1 MIPASFNKF
10 LTVSDGIAPLFNHFI
25 ATSSLIFTSAYF
37 IYALVTKT
45 GNFIANIILASLFVG
60 YTIFYFITR
69 SMEMKT
75 AKKIVKRSYKWIKIV
90 IKTFTLGAMIY
101 GIYITT
107 TNVTPISII
116 LATLMIILYVLQIL
130 LELACEIVEDK
141 KANGIYNVDEFT
153 LQELDK
159 KLVEFEEMA
168 STLENLV
175 EITDQQIKLIR
186 EESKKNNDE
195 IAQMP
200 KEEFM
205 MHLKREEEK
214 LL

>member
-1 MIPASFNKF
+1 MFKYTRTAIDIIISDIKKFSTIFNY
-10 LTVSDGIAPLFNHFI
+10 G
-25 ATSSLIFTSAYF
+25 SLIFTSAYF

-60 YTIFYFITR
+60 YTIFYFITK

-141 KANGIYNVDEFT
+141 KD
-153 LQELDK
+153 L
-159 KLVEFEEMA
+159 LVEAVAKDMEIVTRPVSAVGNFVKRMKGEEVVIEEKEPSRELKILEKRMA
-168 STLENLV
+168 KNKLKKENL
-175 EITDQQIKLIR
+175 QK
-186 EESKKNNDE
+186 
-195 IAQMP
+195 
-200 KEEFM
+200 
-205 MHLKREEEK
+205 
-214 LL
+214 

>member
-1 MIPASFNKF
+1 MFKYTRTAIDIIISDIKKFSTIFNY
-10 LTVSDGIAPLFNHFI
+10 G
-25 ATSSLIFTSAYF
+25 SLIFTSAYF

-60 YTIFYFITR
+60 YTIFYFITK

-75 AKKIVKRSYKWIKIV
+75 AKKVVKRSYKWIKIV

-101 GIYITT
+101 GIYTAT

-141 KANGIYNVDEFT
+141 KD
-153 LQELDK
+153 L
-159 KLVEFEEMA
+159 LVEAVAKDMEIVTRPVSAVGNFVKRMKGEEVVIEEKEPSRELKILEKRMA
-168 STLENLV
+168 KNKLKKENL
-175 EITDQQIKLIR
+175 QK
-186 EESKKNNDE
+186 
-195 IAQMP
+195 
-200 KEEFM
+200 
-205 MHLKREEEK
+205 
-214 LL
+214 

>member
-1 MIPASFNKF
+1 MFKYTRTAIDIIISDIKKFSTIFNY
-10 LTVSDGIAPLFNHFI
+10 G
-25 ATSSLIFTSAYF
+25 SLIFTSAYF

-75 AKKIVKRSYKWIKIV
+75 AKKVVKRSYKWIKIV

-101 GIYITT
+101 GIYTAT

-141 KANGIYNVDEFT
+141 KD
-153 LQELDK
+153 L
-159 KLVEFEEMA
+159 LVEAVAKDMEIVTRPVSAVGNFVKRIKGEEVVVEEKEPSRELKILEKRMA
-168 STLENLV
+168 KNKLKKENL
-175 EITDQQIKLIR
+175 QK
-186 EESKKNNDE
+186 
-195 IAQMP
+195 
-200 KEEFM
+200 
-205 MHLKREEEK
+205 
-214 LL
+214 

>member
-1 MIPASFNKF
+1 MFKYTRTAIDIIISDIKKFSTIFNY
-10 LTVSDGIAPLFNHFI
+10 G
-25 ATSSLIFTSAYF
+25 SLIFTSAYF

-141 KANGIYNVDEFT
+141 KD
-153 LQELDK
+153 L
-159 KLVEFEEMA
+159 LVEAVAKDMEIVTRPVSAIGNFVKRMKGEEVVIEEKEPSRELKILEKRMA
-168 STLENLV
+168 KNKLKKENL
-175 EITDQQIKLIR
+175 QK
-186 EESKKNNDE
+186 
-195 IAQMP
+195 
-200 KEEFM
+200 
-205 MHLKREEEK
+205 
-214 LL
+214 

>member
-1 MIPASFNKF
+1 MFKYTRTAIDIIISDIKKFSTIFNY
-10 LTVSDGIAPLFNHFI
+10 G
-25 ATSSLIFTSAYF
+25 SLIFTSAYF

-75 AKKIVKRSYKWIKIV
+75 AKKVVKRSYKWIKIV

-141 KANGIYNVDEFT
+141 KD
-153 LQELDK
+153 L
-159 KLVEFEEMA
+159 LVEAVAKDMEIVTRPVSAVGNFVKRIKGEEVVIEEKEPSRELKILEKRMA
-168 STLENLV
+168 KNKLKKENL
-175 EITDQQIKLIR
+175 QK
-186 EESKKNNDE
+186 
-195 IAQMP
+195 
-200 KEEFM
+200 
-205 MHLKREEEK
+205 
-214 LL
+214 

>member
-1 MIPASFNKF
+1 MFKYTRTAIDIIISDIKKFSTIFNY
-10 LTVSDGIAPLFNHFI
+10 G
-25 ATSSLIFTSAYF
+25 SLIFTSAYF

-60 YTIFYFITR
+60 YTIFYFITK

-141 KANGIYNVDEFT
+141 KD
-153 LQELDK
+153 L
-159 KLVEFEEMA
+159 LVEAVAKDM
-168 STLENLV
+168 
-175 EITDQQIKLIR
+175 EIVTR
-186 EESKKNNDE
+186 PVSAVGN
-195 IAQMP
+195 
-200 KEEFM
+200 FV
-205 MHLKREEEK
+205 KRMKGE
-214 LL
+214 

>member
-1 MIPASFNKF
+1 MFKYTRTAIDIIISDIKKFSTIFNY
-10 LTVSDGIAPLFNHFI
+10 G
-25 ATSSLIFTSAYF
+25 SLIFTSAYF

-60 YTIFYFITR
+60 YTIFYFVTK

-75 AKKIVKRSYKWIKIV
+75 AKKVVKRSYKWIKIV

-101 GIYITT
+101 GIYTAT

-141 KANGIYNVDEFT
+141 KD
-153 LQELDK
+153 L
-159 KLVEFEEMA
+159 LVEAVAKDIEIVTRPVSAVGNFVKRMKGEEVVIEEKEPSRELKILEKRMA
-168 STLENLV
+168 KNKLKKENL
-175 EITDQQIKLIR
+175 QK
-186 EESKKNNDE
+186 
-195 IAQMP
+195 
-200 KEEFM
+200 
-205 MHLKREEEK
+205 
-214 LL
+214 

>member
-1 MIPASFNKF
+1 MFKYTRTAIDIIISDIKKFSTIFNY
-10 LTVSDGIAPLFNHFI
+10 G
-25 ATSSLIFTSAYF
+25 SLIFTSAYF

-141 KANGIYNVDEFT
+141 KD
-153 LQELDK
+153 L
-159 KLVEFEEMA
+159 LVEAVAKDMEIVTRPVSAVGNFVKRMKGEEVVIEEKEPSKELKILEKRMA
-168 STLENLV
+168 KNKLKKENL
-175 EITDQQIKLIR
+175 QK
-186 EESKKNNDE
+186 
-195 IAQMP
+195 
-200 KEEFM
+200 
-205 MHLKREEEK
+205 
-214 LL
+214 

>member
-1 MIPASFNKF
+1 MFKYTRTAIDIIISDIKKFSTIFNY
-10 LTVSDGIAPLFNHFI
+10 G
-25 ATSSLIFTSAYF
+25 SLIFTSAYF

-60 YTIFYFITR
+60 YSIFYFITK

-75 AKKIVKRSYKWIKIV
+75 AKKVVKRSYKWIKIV

-101 GIYITT
+101 GIYTAT

-141 KANGIYNVDEFT
+141 KD
-153 LQELDK
+153 L
-159 KLVEFEEMA
+159 LVEAVAKDMEIVTRPVSAVGNFVKRMKGEEVVIEEKEPSRELKILEKRMVKNK
-168 STLENLV
+168 LKKENL
-175 EITDQQIKLIR
+175 QK
-186 EESKKNNDE
+186 
-195 IAQMP
+195 
-200 KEEFM
+200 
-205 MHLKREEEK
+205 
-214 LL
+214 

>member
-1 MIPASFNKF
+1 MFKYTRTAIDIIISDIKKFSTIFNY
-10 LTVSDGIAPLFNHFI
+10 G
-25 ATSSLIFTSAYF
+25 SLIFTSAYF

-60 YTIFYFITR
+60 YTIFYFITK

-75 AKKIVKRSYKWIKIV
+75 AKKVVKRSYKWIKIV

-101 GIYITT
+101 GIYTAT

-141 KANGIYNVDEFT
+141 KD
-153 LQELDK
+153 L
-159 KLVEFEEMA
+159 LVEAVAKDMEIVTRPVSAVGNFVKRMKGEEVVIEEKEPSRELKILEKRMVKNK
-168 STLENLV
+168 LKKENL
-175 EITDQQIKLIR
+175 QK
-186 EESKKNNDE
+186 
-195 IAQMP
+195 
-200 KEEFM
+200 
-205 MHLKREEEK
+205 
-214 LL
+214 

>member
-1 MIPASFNKF
+1 MFKYTRTAIDIIISDIKKFSTIFNYGSF
-10 LTVSDGIAPLFNHFI
+10 
-25 ATSSLIFTSAYF
+25 IFTSAYF

-69 SMEMKT
+69 SMEMKS

-141 KANGIYNVDEFT
+141 KD
-153 LQELDK
+153 L
-159 KLVEFEEMA
+159 LVEAVAKDMEIVTKPVSAVGNFVKRMKGEEVVIEEKEPSRELKILEKRMA
-168 STLENLV
+168 KNKLKKENL
-175 EITDQQIKLIR
+175 QK
-186 EESKKNNDE
+186 
-195 IAQMP
+195 
-200 KEEFM
+200 
-205 MHLKREEEK
+205 
-214 LL
+214 

>member
-1 MIPASFNKF
+1 MFKYTRTAIDIIISDIKKFSTIFNY
-10 LTVSDGIAPLFNHFI
+10 G
-25 ATSSLIFTSAYF
+25 SLIFTSAYF

-60 YTIFYFITR
+60 YTIFYFITK

-141 KANGIYNVDEFT
+141 KD
-153 LQELDK
+153 L
-159 KLVEFEEMA
+159 LVEAVAKDMEIVTKPVSAVGNFVKRIKGEEVVIEEKEPSRELKILEKRMA
-168 STLENLV
+168 KNKLKKENL
-175 EITDQQIKLIR
+175 QK
-186 EESKKNNDE
+186 
-195 IAQMP
+195 
-200 KEEFM
+200 
-205 MHLKREEEK
+205 
-214 LL
+214 

>member
-1 MIPASFNKF
+1 MFKYTRTAIDIIISDIKKFSTIFNY
-10 LTVSDGIAPLFNHFI
+10 G
-25 ATSSLIFTSAYF
+25 SLIFTSAYF

-60 YTIFYFITR
+60 YTIFYFITK

-75 AKKIVKRSYKWIKIV
+75 AKKVVKRSYKWIKIV

-141 KANGIYNVDEFT
+141 KD
-153 LQELDK
+153 L
-159 KLVEFEEMA
+159 LVEAVAKDMEIVTRPVSAVGNFVKRIKGEEVVIEEKEPSRELKILEKRMA
-168 STLENLV
+168 KNKLKKENL
-175 EITDQQIKLIR
+175 QK
-186 EESKKNNDE
+186 
-195 IAQMP
+195 
-200 KEEFM
+200 
-205 MHLKREEEK
+205 
-214 LL
+214 

>member
-1 MIPASFNKF
+1 MFKYTRTAIDIIISDIKKFSTIFNY
-10 LTVSDGIAPLFNHFI
+10 G
-25 ATSSLIFTSAYF
+25 SLIFTSAYF

-141 KANGIYNVDEFT
+141 KD
-153 LQELDK
+153 L
-159 KLVEFEEMA
+159 LVEAVAKDMEIVTRPVSAVGNFVKRIKGEEVVIEEKEPSRELKILEKRMA
-168 STLENLV
+168 KNKLKKENL
-175 EITDQQIKLIR
+175 QK
-186 EESKKNNDE
+186 
-195 IAQMP
+195 
-200 KEEFM
+200 
-205 MHLKREEEK
+205 
-214 LL
+214 

>member
-1 MIPASFNKF
+1 MFKYTRTAIDIIITDIKKFATIFNY
-10 LTVSDGIAPLFNHFI
+10 G
-25 ATSSLIFTSAYF
+25 SLIFTSAYF

-75 AKKIVKRSYKWIKIV
+75 AKKVVKRSYKWIKIV

-101 GIYITT
+101 GIYTAT

-141 KANGIYNVDEFT
+141 KD
-153 LQELDK
+153 L
-159 KLVEFEEMA
+159 LVEAVAKDMEIVTRPVSAVGNFVKRIKGEE
-168 STLENLV
+168 V
-175 EITDQQIKLIR
+175 VV
-186 EESKKNNDE
+186 
-195 IAQMP
+195 
-200 KEEFM
+200 
-205 MHLKREEEK
+205 EEK
-214 LL
+214 EPSRELKILEKRMAKNKLKKENMQK

>member
-1 MIPASFNKF
+1 MFKYTRTAIDIIISDIKKFSTIFNY
-10 LTVSDGIAPLFNHFI
+10 G
-25 ATSSLIFTSAYF
+25 SLIFTSAYF

-60 YTIFYFITR
+60 YTIFYFITK

-101 GIYITT
+101 GIYTAT

-141 KANGIYNVDEFT
+141 KD
-153 LQELDK
+153 L
-159 KLVEFEEMA
+159 LVEAVAKDMEIVTRPVSAVGNFVKRIKGEE
-168 STLENLV
+168 V
-175 EITDQQIKLIR
+175 VI
-186 EESKKNNDE
+186 
-195 IAQMP
+195 
-200 KEEFM
+200 
-205 MHLKREEEK
+205 EEK
-214 LL
+214 EPSRELKILEKRMAKNKLKKENMQK

>member
-1 MIPASFNKF
+1 MFKYTRTAIDIIISDIKKFSTIFNY
-10 LTVSDGIAPLFNHFI
+10 G
-25 ATSSLIFTSAYF
+25 SLIFTSAYF

-60 YTIFYFITR
+60 YTIFYFVTK

-75 AKKIVKRSYKWIKIV
+75 AKKVVKRSYKWIKIV

-101 GIYITT
+101 GIYTAT

-141 KANGIYNVDEFT
+141 KD
-153 LQELDK
+153 L
-159 KLVEFEEMA
+159 LVEAVAKDMEIVTRPVSAVGNFVKRMKGEEVVIEEKEPSRELKILEKRMA
-168 STLENLV
+168 KNKLKKENL
-175 EITDQQIKLIR
+175 QK
-186 EESKKNNDE
+186 
-195 IAQMP
+195 
-200 KEEFM
+200 
-205 MHLKREEEK
+205 
-214 LL
+214 

>member
-1 MIPASFNKF
+1 MFKYTRTAIDIIISDIKKFSTIFNY
-10 LTVSDGIAPLFNHFI
+10 G
-25 ATSSLIFTSAYF
+25 SLIFTSAYF

-141 KANGIYNVDEFT
+141 KD
-153 LQELDK
+153 L
-159 KLVEFEEMA
+159 LVEAVAKDMEIVTKPVSAVGNFVKRIKGEEVVIEEKEPSRELKILEKRMA
-168 STLENLV
+168 KNKLKKENL
-175 EITDQQIKLIR
+175 QK
-186 EESKKNNDE
+186 
-195 IAQMP
+195 
-200 KEEFM
+200 
-205 MHLKREEEK
+205 
-214 LL
+214 

>member
-1 MIPASFNKF
+1 MFIYTRTAIDIIITDIKKFATIFNY
-10 LTVSDGIAPLFNHFI
+10 G
-25 ATSSLIFTSAYF
+25 SLIFTSAYF

-60 YTIFYFITR
+60 YTIFYFVTK

-75 AKKIVKRSYKWIKIV
+75 AKKVVKRSYKWIKIV

-101 GIYITT
+101 GIYTAT

-141 KANGIYNVDEFT
+141 KD
-153 LQELDK
+153 L
-159 KLVEFEEMA
+159 LVEAVAKDMEIVTKPVSAVGNFVKRMKGEEVVVEEKETSREIRILEKRMA
-168 STLENLV
+168 KNKLKKENL
-175 EITDQQIKLIR
+175 QK
-186 EESKKNNDE
+186 
-195 IAQMP
+195 
-200 KEEFM
+200 
-205 MHLKREEEK
+205 
-214 LL
+214 

>member
-1 MIPASFNKF
+1 MFKYTRTAIDIIISDIKKFSTIFNY
-10 LTVSDGIAPLFNHFI
+10 G
-25 ATSSLIFTSAYF
+25 SLIFTSAYF

-60 YTIFYFITR
+60 YTIFYFITK

-141 KANGIYNVDEFT
+141 KD
-153 LQELDK
+153 L
-159 KLVEFEEMA
+159 LVEAVAKDMEIVTKPVSAVGNFVKRMKGEEVVIEEKEPSRELKILEKRMA
-168 STLENLV
+168 KNKLKKENL
-175 EITDQQIKLIR
+175 QK
-186 EESKKNNDE
+186 
-195 IAQMP
+195 
-200 KEEFM
+200 
-205 MHLKREEEK
+205 
-214 LL
+214 

>member
-1 MIPASFNKF
+1 MFKYTRTAIDIIISDIKKFSTIFNY
-10 LTVSDGIAPLFNHFI
+10 G
-25 ATSSLIFTSAYF
+25 SLIFTSAYF

-75 AKKIVKRSYKWIKIV
+75 AKKVVKRSYKWIKIV

-101 GIYITT
+101 GIYTAT

-141 KANGIYNVDEFT
+141 KD
-153 LQELDK
+153 L
-159 KLVEFEEMA
+159 LVEAVAKDMEIVTRPVSAVGNFVKRMKGEEVVIEEKEPSRELKILEKRMVKNK
-168 STLENLV
+168 LKKENL
-175 EITDQQIKLIR
+175 QK
-186 EESKKNNDE
+186 
-195 IAQMP
+195 
-200 KEEFM
+200 
-205 MHLKREEEK
+205 
-214 LL
+214 

>member
-1 MIPASFNKF
+1 MFKFTRTAIDIIISDIKKFSTIFNY
-10 LTVSDGIAPLFNHFI
+10 G
-25 ATSSLIFTSAYF
+25 SLIFTSAYF

-60 YTIFYFITR
+60 YTIFYFITK

-141 KANGIYNVDEFT
+141 KD
-153 LQELDK
+153 L
-159 KLVEFEEMA
+159 LVEAVAKDMEIVTRPVSAVGNFVKRIKGEEVVIEEKEPSRELKILEKRMA
-168 STLENLV
+168 KNKLKKENL
-175 EITDQQIKLIR
+175 QK
-186 EESKKNNDE
+186 
-195 IAQMP
+195 
-200 KEEFM
+200 
-205 MHLKREEEK
+205 
-214 LL
+214 

>member
-1 MIPASFNKF
+1 MFKYTRTAIDIIISDIKKFSTIFNY
-10 LTVSDGIAPLFNHFI
+10 G
-25 ATSSLIFTSAYF
+25 SLIFISAYF

-60 YTIFYFITR
+60 YTIFYFITK

-75 AKKIVKRSYKWIKIV
+75 AKKVVKRSYKWIKIV

-101 GIYITT
+101 GIYTAT

-141 KANGIYNVDEFT
+141 KD
-153 LQELDK
+153 L
-159 KLVEFEEMA
+159 LVEAVAKDMEIVTRPVSAVGNFVKRMKGEEVVIEEKEPSRELKILEKRMA
-168 STLENLV
+168 KNKLKKENL
-175 EITDQQIKLIR
+175 QK
-186 EESKKNNDE
+186 
-195 IAQMP
+195 
-200 KEEFM
+200 
-205 MHLKREEEK
+205 
-214 LL
+214 

>member
-1 MIPASFNKF
+1 MFKYTRTAIDIIISDIKKFSTIFNY
-10 LTVSDGIAPLFNHFI
+10 G
-25 ATSSLIFTSAYF
+25 SLIFTSAYF

-60 YTIFYFITR
+60 YTIFYFITK

-141 KANGIYNVDEFT
+141 KD
-153 LQELDK
+153 L
-159 KLVEFEEMA
+159 LVEAVAKDMEIVTRPVSAVGNFVKRIKGEEVVIEEKEP
-168 STLENLV
+168 SRELKILENNYWLS
-175 EITDQQIKLIR
+175 
-186 EESKKNNDE
+186 SKSMIYFNYKNERGKQNV
-195 IAQMP
+195 
-200 KEEFM
+200 
-205 MHLKREEEK
+205 
-214 LL
+214 

>member
-1 MIPASFNKF
+1 MFKYTRTAIDIIISDIKKFSTIFNY
-10 LTVSDGIAPLFNHFI
+10 G
-25 ATSSLIFTSAYF
+25 SLIFTSAYF

-141 KANGIYNVDEFT
+141 KD
-153 LQELDK
+153 L
-159 KLVEFEEMA
+159 LVEAVAKDMEIVTKPVSAVGNFVKRMKGEEVVIEEKEPSRELKILEKRMA
-168 STLENLV
+168 KNKLKKENL
-175 EITDQQIKLIR
+175 QK
-186 EESKKNNDE
+186 
-195 IAQMP
+195 
-200 KEEFM
+200 
-205 MHLKREEEK
+205 
-214 LL
+214 

>member
-1 MIPASFNKF
+1 MFKYTRTAIDIIISDIKKFSTIFNY
-10 LTVSDGIAPLFNHFI
+10 G
-25 ATSSLIFTSAYF
+25 SLIFTSAYF

-107 TNVTPISII
+107 TYVTPISII

-141 KANGIYNVDEFT
+141 KD
-153 LQELDK
+153 L
-159 KLVEFEEMA
+159 LVEAVAKDMEIVTRPVSAVGNFVKRMKGEEVVIEEKEPSRELKILEKRMA
-168 STLENLV
+168 KNKLKKENL
-175 EITDQQIKLIR
+175 QK
-186 EESKKNNDE
+186 
-195 IAQMP
+195 
-200 KEEFM
+200 
-205 MHLKREEEK
+205 
-214 LL
+214 

>member
-1 MIPASFNKF
+1 MFKYTRTAIDIIISDIKKFSTIFNY
-10 LTVSDGIAPLFNHFI
+10 G
-25 ATSSLIFTSAYF
+25 SLIFTSAYF

-60 YTIFYFITR
+60 YTIFYFITK

-141 KANGIYNVDEFT
+141 KD
-153 LQELDK
+153 L
-159 KLVEFEEMA
+159 LVEAVAKDMEIVTRPVSAVGNFVKRIKGEEVVIEEKEPSRELKILEKRMA
-168 STLENLV
+168 KNKLKKENL
-175 EITDQQIKLIR
+175 QK
-186 EESKKNNDE
+186 
-195 IAQMP
+195 
-200 KEEFM
+200 
-205 MHLKREEEK
+205 
-214 LL
+214 

>member
-1 MIPASFNKF
+1 MFKYTRTAIDIIISDIKKFSTIFNY
-10 LTVSDGIAPLFNHFI
+10 G
-25 ATSSLIFTSAYF
+25 SLIFTSAYF

-75 AKKIVKRSYKWIKIV
+75 AKKVVKRSYKWIKIV

-141 KANGIYNVDEFT
+141 KD
-153 LQELDK
+153 L
-159 KLVEFEEMA
+159 LVEAVAKDMEIVTKPVSAVGNFVKRIKGEEVVIEEKEPSRELKILEKRMA
-168 STLENLV
+168 KNKLKKENL
-175 EITDQQIKLIR
+175 QK
-186 EESKKNNDE
+186 
-195 IAQMP
+195 
-200 KEEFM
+200 
-205 MHLKREEEK
+205 
-214 LL
+214 

>member
-1 MIPASFNKF
+1 MFKYTRTAIDIIITDIKKFATIFNY
-10 LTVSDGIAPLFNHFI
+10 G
-25 ATSSLIFTSAYF
+25 SLIFTSAYF

-45 GNFIANIILASLFVG
+45 GNFIANIILASLFVA
-60 YTIFYFITR
+60 YTIFYFITK

-116 LATLMIILYVLQIL
+116 LATLMIILYILQIL

-141 KANGIYNVDEFT
+141 KD
-153 LQELDK
+153 L
-159 KLVEFEEMA
+159 LVEAVAKDMEIVTKPVSAVGNFVKRIKGEE
-168 STLENLV
+168 V
-175 EITDQQIKLIR
+175 VI
-186 EESKKNNDE
+186 
-195 IAQMP
+195 
-200 KEEFM
+200 
-205 MHLKREEEK
+205 EEK
-214 LL
+214 EPSRELKILEKRIAKNKLKKENMQK

>member
-1 MIPASFNKF
+1 MFKYTRTAIDIIISDIKKFSTIFNY
-10 LTVSDGIAPLFNHFI
+10 G
-25 ATSSLIFTSAYF
+25 SLIFTSAYF

-75 AKKIVKRSYKWIKIV
+75 AKKVVKRSYKWIKIV

-101 GIYITT
+101 GIYTAT

-141 KANGIYNVDEFT
+141 KD
-153 LQELDK
+153 L
-159 KLVEFEEMA
+159 LVEAVAKDMEIVTRPVSAVGNFVKRIKGEE
-168 STLENLV
+168 V
-175 EITDQQIKLIR
+175 VV
-186 EESKKNNDE
+186 
-195 IAQMP
+195 
-200 KEEFM
+200 
-205 MHLKREEEK
+205 EEK
-214 LL
+214 EPSRELKILEKRMAKNKLKKENMQK

>member
-1 MIPASFNKF
+1 MFKYTRTAIDIIISDIKKFSTIFNY
-10 LTVSDGIAPLFNHFI
+10 G
-25 ATSSLIFTSAYF
+25 SLIFTSAYF

-141 KANGIYNVDEFT
+141 KD
-153 LQELDK
+153 L
-159 KLVEFEEMA
+159 LVEAVAKDMEIVTRPVSAVGNFVKRMKGEEVVIEEKEPSRELKILEKRMA
-168 STLENLV
+168 KNKLKKENL
-175 EITDQQIKLIR
+175 QK
-186 EESKKNNDE
+186 
-195 IAQMP
+195 
-200 KEEFM
+200 
-205 MHLKREEEK
+205 
-214 LL
+214 

>member
-1 MIPASFNKF
+1 MFKYTRTAIDIIISDIKKFSTIFNY
-10 LTVSDGIAPLFNHFI
+10 G
-25 ATSSLIFTSAYF
+25 SLIFTSAYF

-75 AKKIVKRSYKWIKIV
+75 AKKVVKRSYKWIKIV

-101 GIYITT
+101 GIYTAT
-107 TNVTPISII
+107 TNVTPVSII

-141 KANGIYNVDEFT
+141 KD
-153 LQELDK
+153 L
-159 KLVEFEEMA
+159 LVEAVAKDMEIVTRPVSAVGNFVKRMKGEEVVIEEKEPSRELKILEKRMA
-168 STLENLV
+168 KNKLKKENL
-175 EITDQQIKLIR
+175 QK
-186 EESKKNNDE
+186 
-195 IAQMP
+195 
-200 KEEFM
+200 
-205 MHLKREEEK
+205 
-214 LL
+214 

>member
-1 MIPASFNKF
+1 MFKYTRTAIDIIISDIKKFSTIFNY
-10 LTVSDGIAPLFNHFI
+10 G
-25 ATSSLIFTSAYF
+25 SLIFTSAYF

-75 AKKIVKRSYKWIKIV
+75 AKKVVKRSYKWIKIV

-141 KANGIYNVDEFT
+141 KD
-153 LQELDK
+153 L
-159 KLVEFEEMA
+159 LVEAVAKDMEIVTRPVSAVGNFVKRMKGEEVVIEEKEPSRELKILEKRMVKNK
-168 STLENLV
+168 LKKENL
-175 EITDQQIKLIR
+175 QK
-186 EESKKNNDE
+186 
-195 IAQMP
+195 
-200 KEEFM
+200 
-205 MHLKREEEK
+205 
-214 LL
+214 